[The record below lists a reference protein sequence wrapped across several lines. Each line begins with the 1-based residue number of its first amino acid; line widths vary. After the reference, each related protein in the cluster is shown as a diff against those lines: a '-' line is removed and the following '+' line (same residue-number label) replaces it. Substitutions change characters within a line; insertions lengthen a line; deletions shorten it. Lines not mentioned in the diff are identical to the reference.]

1 MSRDLPS
8 EGSFDTTPVLLRN
21 DDLARATSG
30 NWIAEIDEQTAPGP
44 RAVRISVEDGRLRL
58 RELIEPNKVLPIK
71 PRDIIRGSETCLRLL
86 LEAMDLPKSGRH
98 PEIIATRNFCTIQ
111 FLDIASVPR
120 PRTKDIPQA
129 PLLRAAGCADDAPL
143 LLLHDRNPSRVEF
156 SVPSQAHR
164 LREIAGEI
172 SLVAD
177 VALAFRENLAEK
189 IHLC

>member
-8 EGSFDTTPVLLRN
+8 EGSFDVTPVLLRN

-30 NWIAEIDEQTAPGP
+30 NWIAEIDQQTAPVP

-58 RELIEPNKVLPIK
+58 RELIEPSGVLPIQS
-71 PRDIIRGSETCLRLL
+71 RDITRGAEACLRLL
-86 LEAMDLPKSGRH
+86 LQALDLPKSGRH
-98 PEIIATRNFCTIQ
+98 PEIIATRNFCTIR
-111 FLDIASVPR
+111 FLDTASVPR
-120 PRTKDIPQA
+120 PRTRDIPQA
-129 PLLRAAGCADDAPL
+129 SLLRAAGCADDAPL
-143 LLLHDRNPSRVEF
+143 LLLHDRNPFGVEF

-164 LREIAGEI
+164 LRKIAGEI

-177 VALAFRENLAEK
+177 VALAFREKLAEK